1 MHSLFSSCR
10 GEGTLDDVTRQVYY
24 VTAGVDRVGH
34 SDNLLSVINV
44 ECSACGGESQF
55 EEATAEKE
63 QPCPLCHAIL
73 NVTPTKSATELSE
86 EEQMAQYEEALKE
99 TDWGHQPC

>member
-1 MHSLFSSCR
+1 M
-10 GEGTLDDVTRQVYY
+10 
-24 VTAGVDRVGH
+24 TAGVDRVGD
-34 SDNLLSVINV
+34 SGNLLSVINV
-44 ECSACGGESQF
+44 ECSAYGGESQF

-73 NVTPTKSATELSE
+73 KVMPTKSATELSE